1 MRTTFQM
8 VMDSRIPKV
17 LGLCSTSAELYEF
30 VNEAQ
35 ERLLQKGT
43 WWGTVQRAR
52 FCASQ
57 GCLTW
62 PREVAAIRAI
72 AICDDGIPIRNGW
85 YEFTG
90 ASWIREDGDCGPLEM
105 VDRGTACVYS
115 DIISTGNAKKLRFYP
130 TRAQDVGKRILV
142 QGYDENSLWIRN
154 LDGTTWVDGEY
165 VTLGSPFAD
174 TVSTFSAI
182 TGVQKATTV
191 DRVDVYE
198 LDTVLGTE
206 RQIGFWQ
213 ASEIV
218 PEYRRS
224 FIPDI
229 DRCQCCSTTTSITVT
244 ALCKLKHVPVSIPTD
259 YLIIGNIPALKDMAL
274 AIQRRENNEE
284 ALAQSLERS
293 ALRELVREKRE
304 MVGDITSIWI
314 ETQGTAP
321 LCNVFEGMI

>member
-1 MRTTFQM
+1 M

-17 LGLCSTSAELYEF
+17 LGICSDSDELYEY

-43 WWGTVQRAR
+43 WWGTIQRAR
-52 FCASQ
+52 FCVTQ

-72 AICDDGIPIRNGW
+72 AVCTDGIPMRNAW

-90 ASWIREDGDCGPLEM
+90 ASWIRDDDDCGPLEM
-105 VDRGTACVYS
+105 VDRGTSCVFS
-115 DIISTGNAKKLRFYP
+115 DINNYGNPKKLRFYP
-130 TRAQDVGKRILV
+130 TRAADVGKRILV
-142 QGYDENSLWIRN
+142 QGYDANSMWIRN
-154 LDGTTWVDGEY
+154 QDGTVWVDGEY
-165 VTLGSPFAD
+165 VTLGSPFSD
-174 TVSTFSAI
+174 TVSTFQSI
-182 TGVQKATTV
+182 TGVQKDEMV

-206 RQIGFWQ
+206 RQIAFWQ
-213 ASEIV
+213 ATEIV

-224 FIPDI
+224 FIPDVT
-229 DRCQCCSTTTSITVT
+229 RCSCSSDCDYVTVT
-244 ALCKLKHVPVSIPTD
+244 ALCKLKHVPIAAPTD
-259 YLIIGNIPALKDMAL
+259 YLIVGNLPAIKDMAMS
-274 AIQRRENNEE
+274 IQRRENNEE
-284 ALAQSLERS
+284 QLALALEKS

-321 LCNVFEGMI
+321 LSNTFAGMI